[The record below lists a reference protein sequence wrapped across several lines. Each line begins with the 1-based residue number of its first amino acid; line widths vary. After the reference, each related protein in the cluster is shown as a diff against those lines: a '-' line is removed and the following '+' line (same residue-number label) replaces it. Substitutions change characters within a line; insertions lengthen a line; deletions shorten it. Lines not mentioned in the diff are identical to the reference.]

1 MPAEIEFCGFLVP
14 YLLPVL
20 VGCVIVFVMLDLLLA
35 RLSVYRYAWHPGLFR
50 VALFAAMF
58 SGVSLLVRG

>member
-1 MPAEIEFCGFLVP
+1 MPAEIEIGSFLVP

-20 VGCVIVFVMLDLLLA
+20 IGCVMVFVVLDLLFA
-35 RLSVYRYAWHPGLFR
+35 RLGVYRYAWHPGLFR

>member
-1 MPAEIEFCGFLVP
+1 MPAEIEFCSFLVP

-20 VGCVIVFVMLDLLLA
+20 IACVVVFVMLDLLFA
-35 RLSVYRYAWHPGLFR
+35 RLGVYRYAWHPGLFR

>member
-1 MPAEIEFCGFLVP
+1 MPAEIEIFSFLVP

-20 VGCVIVFVMLDLLLA
+20 VGCVVVFVMLDLLLA
-35 RLSVYRYAWHPGLFR
+35 RLGVYRYAWHPGLFR

-58 SGVSLLVRG
+58 SGVSLLVRS

>member
-1 MPAEIEFCGFLVP
+1 MPAEIEFCSFLVA

-20 VGCVIVFVMLDLLLA
+20 IGCVVVFVMLDLLFA
-35 RLSVYRYAWHPGLFR
+35 RLGVYRYAWHPGLFR